1 MIWQGKIRMVKK
13 LTDKAK
19 YISEMTGFTIKD
31 CMEVLKHAED
41 FDAQA
46 LTQGEPIKFGKLFT
60 VYPTPVASRRRYNVY
75 THEYGESKAHY
86 KLKIKVHSLGKLF
99 LERSHK

>member
-31 CMEVLKHAED
+31 CMEVLKRAED

-46 LTQGEPIKFGKLFT
+46 LTKGEPIKFGKLFT
-60 VYPTPVASRRRYNVY
+60 IYPTLVSPRRRYNVY
-75 THEYGESKAHY
+75 THEYGNTEAHY
-86 KLKIKVHSLGKLF
+86 KLRVKVHRLGKLF